1 MSLGPDQRDNFTTP
15 APGTTPTV
23 LHRGA
28 KFTLE
33 QITIRGTDG
42 VERRREIIRH
52 PGAVIILP
60 IVAEPTANSPARVLL
75 IQNHRIALGRAI
87 WELPAGTLE
96 PGEEPG
102 ACAGRELEE
111 ETGYAAATITPLTRF
126 YTSPGMTD
134 ELMWAYVARGLRPVG
149 QHTEADE
156 QITVHEVDG
165 AAAVGMITRGE
176 LMDGKS
182 ILTLLLAERLGLLG
196 TVGRQ
201 R

>member
-1 MSLGPDQRDNFTTP
+1 MSLGPEQRDNFTTP
-15 APGTTPTV
+15 APGAAATV
-23 LHRGA
+23 IHRGA

-33 QITIRGTDG
+33 QISIRGADG

-60 IVAEPTANSPARVLL
+60 IITEPTADSPAQILL

-96 PGEEPG
+96 PNEDPR

-111 ETGYAAATITPLTRF
+111 ETGYAAATIEPLTRF
-126 YTSPGMTD
+126 YTTPGMTD
-134 ELMWAYVARGLRPVG
+134 ELMWGYVARGLRAVG
-149 QHTEADE
+149 QRTEPDE
-156 QITVHEVDG
+156 RITVHEVGG
-165 AAAVGMITRGE
+165 AAAIGMIQQGE

-196 TVGRQ
+196 TIGR
-201 R
+201 